1 MIAMLLPLLA
11 QVSAAP
17 PAPATVNREVV
28 VTARPLSAT
37 ADALARCLARSCP
50 PDQDID
56 ATLAHAENLFVAG
69 EYKDARTAML
79 ASIRRNGR
87 HAKAHP
93 VAVAD
98 LHRANARV
106 AAHLG
111 EPDAP
116 RQGMTA
122 SLLALKSSLSP
133 TDYRVLAQRV
143 ELADS
148 LLRGGRL
155 SSALRS
161 YREIGR
167 DAARAGQPR
176 VEGYARMRLAV
187 IYAALVDAG
196 SVEYRSSAR
205 AAVAWFDG
213 TTGPDLEPFRIAAR
227 LLTARSA
234 IDKGDLSAIDRLAAR
249 PAAEGGRP
257 MLLFQ
262 PPVMPRA
269 PGRAYNS
276 GMSAGGQAMIDVDD
290 QWADVS
296 FRITPEGRVADV
308 AVLRE
313 SVGLQRSWLDPYLA
327 AIAGRRYTATADPS
341 APVLSR
347 VERYTRTA
355 LWGAL
360 KGTRIRVRTD
370 ERRVVVL
377 DLTDDVAT
385 PAGAR

>member
-1 MIAMLLPLLA
+1 MLLPFLA
-11 QVSAAP
+11 QAATAP
-17 PAPATVNREVV
+17 PVPATVNREVV

-69 EYKDARTAML
+69 DYKDARTAML

-87 HAKAHP
+87 HAKAYP

-111 EPDAP
+111 EPNAP

-122 SLLALKSSLSP
+122 SLLALKSALSP

-148 LLRGGRL
+148 SLRGGRL
-155 SSALRS
+155 ASALRS

-176 VEGYARMRLAV
+176 VEGYARLRLAV

-213 TTGPDLEPFRIAAR
+213 ATDPDLEPFRMAAR
-227 LLTARSA
+227 LLAARSE
-234 IDKGDLSAIDRLAAR
+234 IDKGDLSAVDRLVAR
-249 PAAEGGRP
+249 PAVKGGRP

-262 PPVMPRA
+262 PFITPRT
-269 PGRAYNS
+269 PGRAYNNS
-276 GMSAGGQAMIDVDD
+276 MSAGGQAMTAVND

-308 AVLRE
+308 VVLRE
-313 SVGLQRSWLDPYLA
+313 SVGLRRSWLDLYLA
-327 AIAGRRYTATADPS
+327 AIAQRRYTATADPS
-341 APVLSR
+341 APGLSR
-347 VERYTRTA
+347 VERYTHTA

-360 KGTRIRVRTD
+360 KGTRIRVRTN
-370 ERRVVVL
+370 ERRVAVL

-385 PAGAR
+385 PAGSR